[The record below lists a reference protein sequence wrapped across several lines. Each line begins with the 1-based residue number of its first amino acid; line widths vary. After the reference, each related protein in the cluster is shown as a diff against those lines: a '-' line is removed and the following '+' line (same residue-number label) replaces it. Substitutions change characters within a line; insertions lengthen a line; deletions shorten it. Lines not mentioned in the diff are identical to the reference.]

1 MLKIFLVEDDIV
13 AREEIKNK
21 INWEAQGY
29 ELCGEAGDG
38 ELAFPLIRKLRPDI
52 VITDIK
58 MPFMDGLV
66 LSRLIK
72 QEMPFTEVIVLT
84 EDRDF
89 EYARE
94 CVRLGVARYLLKPV
108 DGSELLREIDSLAK
122 QIAEKNREHEDR
134 VKYLKDKKELFRHLV
149 TGSNT
154 PAQLLESARSLE
166 LDLSAVWYNILLI
179 KIHDPGRTYD
189 EHSEIIAE
197 IEEQL
202 EQRFSERVGQVLV
215 FDRDLEG
222 KALLF
227 KADSRE
233 ELTDIQSNFIAKLKE
248 MLTLY
253 GQVNYFGGFGTPVN
267 RLGELPGSFEKASR
281 AFARRY
287 LEEGNRILDSG
298 ESEQENLAK
307 QDEFDIGS
315 INPKQVDRRKI
326 QEFLKVGSREDISHF
341 IEEYFRGLWDDN
353 AMKSNIFRHYI
364 ILDAYFC
371 VADFLEELQIPRS
384 EIIPPD
390 MSSGALQR
398 VEDASAY
405 VTGIVSKALELR
417 EKAASNRYRDTVHQ
431 VMQYIEENYADEE
444 LSLNLLAAYV
454 NFSPNHL
461 SMVFSQQTGQTLSK
475 YLTDIR
481 MNKAKELLCCTGKK
495 SSVISVEVGYKD
507 PHYFSYLFK
516 KTQGMTPTQFRNSR
530 NAKTDKPSK

>member
-108 DGSELLREIDSLAK
+108 GGSELLREIDSLAK

-315 INPKQVDRRKI
+315 ISPKQVDRRKI

-516 KTQGMTPTQFRNSR
+516 KTQGMTPTQFRNSQ
-530 NAKTDKPSK
+530 NAKMDKPSK